1 MTLAMSAA
9 QYKREQKL
17 HKQDGGTES
26 QRGCNL
32 VGMNLKGVFGSPIR
46 HVLLSFSDWKQT
58 QSLWTTDTEG

>member
-17 HKQDGGTES
+17 HKRDGGTES

-58 QSLWTTDTEG
+58 QSL